1 MSKMQVKV
9 TFDMAKVQKQVKTCG
24 RASTWAGLDY
34 LLTESRKQVPLDQG
48 TLLMSGYV
56 DVNDDGTQGVIGYD
70 TPYAVR
76 WHEEHAN
83 FQRGRKNKYLEDPA
97 NDPSVQANMLKLM
110 GTPFEQK
117 WG

>member
-1 MSKMQVKV
+1 MSMQVKV
-9 TFDMAKVQKQVKTCG
+9 TFNAELVKGQVKTCG
-24 RASTWAGLDY
+24 REATWAALDY
-34 LLTESRKQVPLDQG
+34 LLSESRKQVPLDQG
-48 TLLMSGYV
+48 TLLNSGYV
-56 DVNDDGTQGVIGYD
+56 DVNADGTEGVIGYD

-97 NDPSVQANMLKLM
+97 NDPGVQKNMLTLM
-110 GTPFEQK
+110 GTPFRKK

>member
-1 MSKMQVKV
+1 MSVQVRV
-9 TFDMAKVQKQVKTCG
+9 TFDADKVKGQVKTCG
-24 RASTWAGLDY
+24 RASTWAALDY
-34 LLTESRKQVPLDQG
+34 LLSESRKQVPLDQG

-56 DVNDDGTQGVIGYD
+56 DVNDDGTEGVIGYD

-97 NDPSVQANMLKLM
+97 NDPGVQQAMLTLM
-110 GTPFEQK
+110 GTPFRKE